1 MRIAVAGGG
10 GLGYMIAT
18 QLFQA
23 EAAYNVIVLSRAH
36 RPEYDSLGI
45 QVLAVDYNR
54 HDSLRYAL
62 RGIDLCIS
70 TVAGPEQ
77 INLIMASA
85 DSGVRLFVP
94 SEFEGSMRQRPA
106 HDPMDR
112 GSIQAMSLLKH
123 LDSTKRMKY
132 TIFSCGLFMER
143 FSPYGLGHFQ
153 IGYGTS
159 VASPGD
165 YLLDARTGVA
175 EYVEL
180 NQRRRNIQVCLTS
193 VFDLV
198 KFIVAAIDL
207 GPGEWPKE
215 WTLRGD
221 RKSIRELLT
230 AYSAA
235 SNIPITPMQRSYADL
250 ELYINHY
257 IAEEN
262 SERVGYY
269 RRLLDTAH
277 GRYDFERTTL
287 NEVVDASDLVD
298 VEPLDFNS
306 WLASVWQAGM

>member
-1 MRIAVAGGG
+1 M
-10 GLGYMIAT
+10 
-18 QLFQA
+18 
-23 EAAYNVIVLSRAH
+23 
-36 RPEYDSLGI
+36 
-45 QVLAVDYNR
+45 DYNR

-70 TVAGPEQ
+70 TVSGPEQ

-153 IGYGTS
+153 IGYGTG
-159 VASPGD
+159 VANQGD
-165 YLLDARTGVA
+165 YLLDARTGAA

-235 SNIPITPMQRSYADL
+235 SNSKD
-250 ELYINHY
+250 
-257 IAEEN
+257 
-262 SERVGYY
+262 
-269 RRLLDTAH
+269 
-277 GRYDFERTTL
+277 
-287 NEVVDASDLVD
+287 
-298 VEPLDFNS
+298 
-306 WLASVWQAGM
+306 